1 MRTSPV
7 SHSSG
12 IHRALESNSAAR
24 SPLVASWSRSLRLHG
39 LDPEKRNPPTRLSEP
54 ELDLAREKNREM
66 IRAAGPGL
74 DQLFLAVGGV
84 GCCVVLAD
92 DDGITLERRGAAVD
106 DRDFADWGLWTGTVW
121 SEGQEGTNAIGTCLA
136 ERRAVTIH
144 RDQHFLARNVAL
156 SCISTPLFDTHGRLA
171 GALDVSS
178 CRSDLTEGFA
188 TLIAHSIH
196 EIARR
201 IETEA
206 FRQAFPK
213 ARILLVAG
221 RGRASDGLLVV
232 DKDDLVIGASYSAR
246 LTFRLNGDLSLAPV
260 PVEDLLGGV
269 GDDGFDKA
277 ERAVLARALARSKG
291 NVSAAARGLGISR
304 ATLNRKLHH
313 SVTQ

>member
-1 MRTSPV
+1 M
-7 SHSSG
+7 
-12 IHRALESNSAAR
+12 
-24 SPLVASWSRSLRLHG
+24 
-39 LDPEKRNPPTRLSEP
+39 RLSEQ
-54 ELDLAREKNREM
+54 EFAFARDKNREM

-92 DDGITLERRGAAVD
+92 DAGVSLERRGAAVD
-106 DRDFADWGLWTGTVW
+106 DRDFVDWGLWTGTVW

-136 ERRAVTIH
+136 ERRAVTIN
-144 RDQHFLARNVAL
+144 RDQHFLARNSAL
-156 SCISTPLFDTHGRLA
+156 TCISTPLFDAHGQLA

-188 TLIAHSIH
+188 TLIAHSVH

-201 IETEA
+201 IETEV
-206 FRQAFPK
+206 FRLEFPN
-213 ARILLVAG
+213 ARIMLLAG

-246 LTFRLNGDLSLAPV
+246 LAFKLNGDLSLAPI
-260 PVEDLLGGV
+260 PVEDLLGGM

-277 ERAVLARALARSKG
+277 ERAVITRALARSKG

-304 ATLNRKLHH
+304 ATLNRKLHRSITH
-313 SVTQ
+313 